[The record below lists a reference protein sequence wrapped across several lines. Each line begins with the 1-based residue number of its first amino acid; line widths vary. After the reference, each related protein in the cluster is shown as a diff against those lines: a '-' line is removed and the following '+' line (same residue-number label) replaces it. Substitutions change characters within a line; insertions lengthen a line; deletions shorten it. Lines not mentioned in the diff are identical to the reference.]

1 MGQWIAKLTGQDQII
16 DQAQRDAQNQA
27 AATAEAAAKQ
37 AKATQEA
44 AAQAARQ
51 MELSAARAS
60 VEQAAADAA
69 AKPIENPD
77 VLLSS
82 PQQGSVS
89 AARKRR
95 STFGTGYSAGVNI

>member
-1 MGQWIAKLTGQDQII
+1 MGQWIAKLTGQDKVI

-27 AATAEAAAKQ
+27 AATSEAAAKQ

-51 MELSAARAS
+51 MELNAARAA

-69 AKPIENPD
+69 QKPIENPD
-77 VLLSS
+77 VLLSNPKTTS
-82 PQQGSVS
+82 SV
-89 AARKRR
+89 AARKKR
-95 STFGTGYSAGVNI
+95 STFGTGHSAGVNI

>member
-1 MGQWIAKLTGQDQII
+1 MGQWIAKLTGQDKVI

-27 AATAEAAAKQ
+27 AATAEAADKQ

-82 PQQGSVS
+82 PQ
-89 AARKRR
+89 ATTATARKKR
-95 STFGTGYSAGVNI
+95 STFGTGYSAGVNIP

>member
-1 MGQWIAKLTGQDQII
+1 MGQWIAKLTGQDKVI
-16 DQAQRDAQNQA
+16 DQAQRDAENQA
-27 AATAEAAAKQ
+27 TATATAAAQQ

-51 MELSAARAS
+51 MELNASRAA

-82 PQQGSVS
+82 PQTTS
-89 AARKRR
+89 AATARKKR
-95 STFGTGYSAGVNI
+95 STFGTGYSSGVNI